1 MAGRES
7 WSITNYVRESCG
19 QSLRDSR
26 LYFSRKITLLPPPSY
41 VMRIFD
47 KFCKIKK
54 FCGSSFSNISR
65 GEFDAYDTFLIPLAN
80 KINKNL
86 EIYFLL

>member
-1 MAGRES
+1 MLCVFLTSFVKR
-7 WSITNYVRESCG
+7 
-19 QSLRDSR
+19 
-26 LYFSRKITLLPPPSY
+26 
-41 VMRIFD
+41 
-47 KFCKIKK
+47 
-54 FCGSSFSNISR
+54 GSSFSNISR